1 MTDIYRLA
9 SDQRKGPNCGPT
21 SVSVLAGIPLAEA
34 MRVVGE
40 QSAKPPGWK
49 GETFNDRYTP
59 GIEHLPKLQRTMLH
73 RVYDGDLFV
82 GLNFLGLNPV
92 VDIDINERCANLT
105 VQNAVRSL
113 PKDKAYLVIS
123 GGHAQAYVDGRLFD
137 QGTGVCG
144 DDPAKFWGRRKKV
157 FLVITVDKR
166 AVTKRRVIK
175 LKITPKAKEA

>member
-1 MTDIYRLA
+1 MTDTYRLA
-9 SDQRKGPNCGPT
+9 PDQRKGPNCGPT

-40 QSAKPPGWK
+40 QTAKPEGWE
-49 GETFNDRYTP
+49 GETFNGRYTP
-59 GIEHLPKLQRTMLH
+59 GIEHLPKLQRPMLH

-82 GLNFLGLNPV
+82 ALNFLGLNPV
-92 VDIDINERCANLT
+92 IDIDINERCAGVT

-137 QGTGVCG
+137 QGTGVRG

-166 AVTKRRVIK
+166 AVTKRPAVK
-175 LKITPKAKEA
+175 LKLTLKAKEA